1 VAIYDAEDDPYCY
14 KGTIVLKNRRGLR
27 RQERLSR
34 FEAAAVAQRAL
45 EPLPRGKFDARHY
58 RAIHRHLFGDVYRWA
73 GKYRTVRMTKGASPF
88 CFPEYIAEEMQS
100 LFGSLAQ
107 ARFLAELSVDDFAVQ
122 AANFLAELNAIHP
135 FREGNGRTQVSFM
148 ALLSVRAGRPL
159 VVERLVPSEFLAAM
173 IESFVGSKQPLA
185 DQLRSLVDDE

>member
-1 VAIYDAEDDPYCY
+1 VAIYEAADDPYCY
-14 KGTIVLKNRRGLR
+14 KGTTVLKNKRGLR
-27 RQERLSR
+27 SQERLSR

-45 EPLPRGKFDARHY
+45 EPLPRGKFDPRHY

-88 CFPEYIAEEMQS
+88 CFPEHIAGEMEN

-107 ARFLAELSVDDFAVQ
+107 AEFFVGSSADDFAVQ
-122 AANFLAELNAIHP
+122 AADLLSELNAIHP
-135 FREGNGRTQVSFM
+135 FREGNGRTQVSFV
-148 ALLSVRAGRPL
+148 ALLSVRAGHPL

-173 IESFVGSKQPLA
+173 IESFVGSSKPLA
-185 DQLRSLVDDE
+185 HQLRSLID